1 MWRGGIRAG
10 AHRKKRLRLNLRHGL
25 PRQSRGEWQL
35 LVALLPASDTNIA
48 ATERIFDVTGLS
60 RLGHSRFMHG
70 GELPAVPRRSQRCAA
85 VELTAYAAELTALC
99 DRSSSPAESPG
110 RHFTECGSGSK
121 SLMVKLISS
130 SSIAAEQVGHQRL
143 AVKITSSLV
152 KITGME
158 KILADKEATPRA
170 CDKPATKSAAK
181 PAATQSAAARP
192 TAVPVASVES
202 ATKHATELLAE
213 PSSVL
218 AGESAASESASES
231 AVEPTLRALT
241 RRYHVGIERRPWA
254 PLDIRTAPP
263 HVM

>member
-1 MWRGGIRAG
+1 MAFRDKVEASGSCWS
-10 AHRKKRLRLNLRHGL
+10 
-25 PRQSRGEWQL
+25 PRYRPRTPTS
-35 LVALLPASDTNIA
+35 P
-48 ATERIFDVTGLS
+48 ERMFDVTGLS

-70 GELPAVPRRSQRCAA
+70 GELPA
-85 VELTAYAAELTALC
+85 LTALR
-99 DRSSSPAESPG
+99 DRPPSPAESPG
-110 RHFTECGSGSK
+110 RYFTECGSGSK
-121 SLMVKLISS
+121 SLMAKLISS
-130 SSIAAEQVGHQRL
+130 SSIAAEQVGHERL

-158 KILADKEATPRA
+158 KILADKKATPRA
-170 CDKPATKSAAK
+170 CAKPATKLAAV
-181 PAATQSAAARP
+181 RP
-192 TAVPVASVES
+192 TAVPVASAEP

-218 AGESAASESASES
+218 AGESAASESAAES
-231 AVEPTLRALT
+231 AVKPTLRALT